1 MGKKPVLIKFV
12 LVVFLFMVFLSG
24 CTAEEKSLPYLG
36 GDEDFQDHDFAG
48 EEQFLL
54 GSDNTTMVMSDPAET
69 IDIVLYF
76 SDEDGDLVAEQKQI
90 PKVEGLAKATIN
102 ELINGPVAEGG
113 LYATVPLGTVLQDIN
128 IKDGLATVDFS
139 SDIKTEHWGGFLGE
153 TLTVY
158 SIVNTLTQF
167 PTVDEVQI
175 LVDGQKQETLAGHAN
190 IFDPLTRNP
199 NLVKAASTEE

>member
-1 MGKKPVLIKFV
+1 MGKKPVAVKFV
-12 LVVFLFMVFLSG
+12 FVVFLFMVLLSG
-24 CTAEEKSLPYLG
+24 CATEEKSLPYLG
-36 GDEDFQDHDFAG
+36 GDKDFQDHDFAG

-54 GSDNTTMVMSDPAET
+54 GSDNATVVMSDPAET

-90 PKVEGLAKATIN
+90 PKVEGIAKATIN
-102 ELINGPVAEGG
+102 ELINGPEAEGG
-113 LYATVPLGTVLQDIN
+113 LYATIPLGTVLQDIN
-128 IKDGLATVDFS
+128 IKDGLAIVDFS
-139 SDIKTEHWGGFLGE
+139 GDLKTEHWGGFLGE

-190 IFDPLTRNP
+190 ISDPLTRNP
-199 NLVKAASTEE
+199 SLVKAASTD